1 VEKVQSPVT
10 ALASADLRHEVAA
23 GLLHL
28 PRLSLSRRVSC
39 TNACTNRPLGL
50 LVRVGKHG
58 RPIWHTTATG
68 VSDPQISAARPA
80 STLESIPAGQGVATV
95 HSACPGLVLSSQS
108 VRRL

>member
-1 VEKVQSPVT
+1 MEKVQSPVT

-58 RPIWHTTATG
+58 RPIWHATG

-95 HSACPGLVLSSQS
+95 HSACPCLVLSSQS